1 MTLDS
6 APASIATPTCY
17 HCGLPVLCDDRYTIN
32 IDGEPRVLCC
42 PACQTVAETIIAGGF
57 ANYYSYRETARRE
70 RETDGRKNNESDR
83 ERNLRYKEQDRNL
96 FDSDDFSRFDQP
108 ELQQQWLKP
117 LDNGAVEAELLI
129 DGMHCA
135 ACVWLLENY
144 LLRQPGIDSAHVNLN
159 EQRAQIV
166 FKPAQQ
172 KLSEICRT
180 IATIGYQPQPY
191 SSDRVEVLRRE
202 ENKRALRHLGVAGI
216 GMMQVGMCAIGL
228 YAGAIEGIEPIY
240 RDFLRWISL
249 LVSIPIVAYAGQ
261 SFFISAW
268 RGLRLGRPGMDVPVV
283 LAIVLGFI
291 ASAYAT
297 LRGIGEVYF
306 DSVTMFIFLLL
317 GSRYLELRARHY
329 SGRLSGDLLALLP
342 RTVMRLDNDGK
353 PQTIP
358 LTQLLSGDTLLVGS
372 GQYVPADG
380 VLLDDTASIN
390 EAAITGEFM
399 PVHKERGAHLLAGSI
414 NGEQPFTMRAETI
427 GTQTRLSAIHHLSRQ
442 ASTQK
447 PRLAQL
453 ADRIASVFVTAILV
467 LSAATFAFWY
477 WYDASRA
484 FWIALAVLVVSC
496 PCALGLAT
504 PVAITNATNT
514 LRRLGLL
521 VTKADAWEKLP
532 GITDI
537 VFDKTGTL
545 SEGRVRIVECVPCGT
560 RSPEICRDIA
570 NALEAGSAHP
580 IAKAFARANDV
591 MPAENRRQVSGV
603 GVEGWIAGRCY
614 RLGDAAFVLALCD
627 RQIPSTP
634 TVSTPN
640 KGQWILLGDNSG
652 PLCWFR
658 LDDNPRPE
666 AAAAVAALQQQGFTL
681 HLLSGDRSD
690 TVASL
695 AKSMRIKYAIAG
707 ASPEQKLAYI
717 ERLQTEQRRVLMVG
731 DGVND
736 IPVLAAADVSVA
748 MSNASQLAKTSADCI
763 FLGGDLGRL
772 LTLFGIAT
780 KTRRIIRENLL
791 WALLYNLIAIPL
803 AAIGWVSPYIAAI
816 GMSLS
821 SLLVVGNALR
831 LNRFKPRN

>member
-1 MTLDS
+1 MNADAATIT
-6 APASIATPTCY
+6 APACY
-17 HCGLPVLCDDRYTIN
+17 HCGLPVLCGERYTLTIA
-32 IDGEPRVLCC
+32 GENHSLCC
-42 PACQTVAETIIAGGF
+42 PACKAVAETIVAGGF
-57 ANYYSYRETARRE
+57 ANYYRYRAENSAQPADNT
-70 RETDGRKNNESDR
+70 
-83 ERNLRYKEQDRNL
+83 
-96 FDSDDFSRFDQP
+96 DFSAFDQP

-117 LDNGAVEAELLI
+117 LDNGTVEAELLI
-129 DGMHCA
+129 EGMHCA

-166 FKPAQQ
+166 FAPAQQ
-172 KLSEICRT
+172 KLSAICRT
-180 IATIGYQPQPY
+180 ITDIGYRPQPY
-191 SSDRVEVLRRE
+191 TSDRVDLLRRD

-261 SFFISAW
+261 SFFIGAW
-268 RGLRLGRPGMDVPVV
+268 RGLRMRRPGMDVPIV
-283 LAIVLGFI
+283 LAIVLGFT
-291 ASAYAT
+291 ASTFAT
-297 LRGIGEVYF
+297 VRGTGDVYF

-329 SGRLSGDLLALLP
+329 SGRLSNDLLTLLP
-342 RTVMRLDNDGK
+342 QTVTRLDSDGAA
-353 PQTIP
+353 QTIP
-358 LTQLLSGDTLLVGS
+358 LTQLLSGDTLLVSS
-372 GQYVPADG
+372 GHYVPADG
-380 VLLDDTASIN
+380 VLLDAHASIN
-390 EAAITGEFM
+390 EAALTGEFM
-399 PVHKERGAHLLAGSI
+399 PVHKQRGDHLLAGSV
-414 NGEQPFTMRAETI
+414 NGEQPFTMRAETV

-442 ASTQK
+442 ASAQK

-453 ADRIASVFVTAILV
+453 ADRIASIFVTAIL
-467 LSAATFAFWY
+467 LISAATYAFWY

-484 FWIALAVLVVSC
+484 FWITLAVLVVSC

-521 VTKADAWEKLP
+521 VTKADVWEKLP
-532 GITDI
+532 AITDI

-545 SEGRVRIVECVPCGT
+545 SAGRVRIVECVPCGA
-560 RSPEICRDIA
+560 RSPDVCRDIA
-570 NALEAGSAHP
+570 NALEIGSAHP
-580 IAKAFARANDV
+580 IARAFINEPTITTAQQTPIAAQPI
-591 MPAENRRQVSGV
+591 PAAAQPTIVPAQNRQQIGGA

-614 RLGDAAFVLALCD
+614 RLGAANFVLALSNT
-627 RQIPSTP
+627 QAAPP
-634 TVSTPN
+634 TIT
-640 KGQWILLGDNSG
+640 GQWILLGDNTG
-652 PLCWFR
+652 ALCWFR
-658 LDDNPRPE
+658 LDDSPRAE
-666 AAAAVAALQQQGFTL
+666 AAATVTALQQRGFTL

-690 TVASL
+690 TVDNL
-695 AKSMRIKYAIAG
+695 AKSLRIEHALAG
-707 ASPEQKLAYI
+707 ASPEQKLEYI
-717 ERLQTEQRRVLMVG
+717 ERLQRDQRHVLMVG
-731 DGVND
+731 DGIND

-763 FLGGDLGRL
+763 FLGGDLARL

-791 WALLYNLIAIPL
+791 WALLYNLVAIPL
-803 AAIGWVSPYIAAI
+803 AALGWVSPYIAAI

-831 LNRFKPRN
+831 LHRFKPTAVIHD